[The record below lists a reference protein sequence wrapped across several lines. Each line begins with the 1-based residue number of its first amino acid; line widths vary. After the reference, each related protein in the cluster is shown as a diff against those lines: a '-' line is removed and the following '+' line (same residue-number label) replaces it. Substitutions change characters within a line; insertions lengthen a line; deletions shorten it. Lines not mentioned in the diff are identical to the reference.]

1 MVTGQGCGLGS
12 GGCDKLSFTAT
23 GLSLVALF
31 SLSVSIKD
39 RSLYWILV
47 MSQTYCPEHI
57 LAYGGRKTCYSLVI
71 GSGSFQTGFLGGYI
85 YWVEEV

>member
-12 GGCDKLSFTAT
+12 GGCDKLSSVAM

-39 RSLYWILV
+39 RPL
-47 MSQTYCPEHI
+47 H
-57 LAYGGRKTCYSLVI
+57 
-71 GSGSFQTGFLGGYI
+71 
-85 YWVEEV
+85 